1 MKTRLRPG
9 FREAGGGG
17 VSAAETGGC
26 RNPCGFVCTGTQQPG
41 VPVLPSDRGNGT
53 EEPKHRNVRKHDRI
67 RRERNVR
74 LNPVFEKEMKRNS
87 RSSRISWIIFV
98 CNLLLAVVAFVCYF
112 GESSQLGYLAPV
124 SYSVPMNCYILM
136 TYLLFI
142 LVVLSVPA
150 VAGGSISLEREKKT
164 LDVLLTTNLNPWR
177 IITGKLE
184 ASLGVV
190 LILTVSALPVL
201 SLVVVFGGIGL
212 GGLLL
217 MAGGLLLT
225 GIFVGSI
232 GIFCSVVFKRTT
244 LATVLSYVI
253 VVFLVVGICACTG
266 LAYYA
271 GLLQQEMTAA
281 YQQIDVGGVIYLL
294 LFNPF
299 TSFAG
304 IISRQL
310 GNGREMEQLCYLLGN
325 YGQNPLIHYL
335 PEASAVLQL
344 LISAVLLVTAGRKLN
359 PLNK

>member
-1 MKTRLRPG
+1 M
-9 FREAGGGG
+9 
-17 VSAAETGGC
+17 
-26 RNPCGFVCTGTQQPG
+26 
-41 VPVLPSDRGNGT
+41 
-53 EEPKHRNVRKHDRI
+53 
-67 RRERNVR
+67 R

-124 SYSVPMNCYILM
+124 SYSVPMKCYILM

>member
-1 MKTRLRPG
+1 
-9 FREAGGGG
+9 
-17 VSAAETGGC
+17 
-26 RNPCGFVCTGTQQPG
+26 
-41 VPVLPSDRGNGT
+41 
-53 EEPKHRNVRKHDRI
+53 
-67 RRERNVR
+67 
-74 LNPVFEKEMKRNS
+74 MKRNS

-281 YQQIDVGGVIYLL
+281 YQPPAWEWKRDGTALLSAWKLRTESADPLSAGGECR
-294 LFNPF
+294 
-299 TSFAG
+299 SAASD
-304 IISRQL
+304 ISRSSC
-310 GNGREMEQLCYLLGN
+310 NGGKKAES
-325 YGQNPLIHYL
+325 I
-335 PEASAVLQL
+335 
-344 LISAVLLVTAGRKLN
+344 K
-359 PLNK
+359 

>member
-1 MKTRLRPG
+1 M
-9 FREAGGGG
+9 
-17 VSAAETGGC
+17 
-26 RNPCGFVCTGTQQPG
+26 
-41 VPVLPSDRGNGT
+41 
-53 EEPKHRNVRKHDRI
+53 
-67 RRERNVR
+67 R

-212 GGLLL
+212 HGACLLRRTVA
-217 MAGGLLLT
+217 AGDDGSLSADRCRRCNLPSSFQSVYLVCGDHQPSAWEWKRDGTALLSAWKL
-225 GIFVGSI
+225 
-232 GIFCSVVFKRTT
+232 RTES
-244 LATVLSYVI
+244 ADPLS
-253 VVFLVVGICACTG
+253 
-266 LAYYA
+266 A
-271 GLLQQEMTAA
+271 GDECRSAA
-281 YQQIDVGGVIYLL
+281 SD
-294 LFNPF
+294 
-299 TSFAG
+299 
-304 IISRQL
+304 ISRSSCD
-310 GNGREMEQLCYLLGN
+310 GGKKAES
-325 YGQNPLIHYL
+325 I
-335 PEASAVLQL
+335 
-344 LISAVLLVTAGRKLN
+344 K
-359 PLNK
+359 

>member
-1 MKTRLRPG
+1 MLLFSKAQPSSG
-9 FREAGGGG
+9 ERE
-17 VSAAETGGC
+17 
-26 RNPCGFVCTGTQQPG
+26 RYKI
-41 VPVLPSDRGNGT
+41 LPS
-53 EEPKHRNVRKHDRI
+53 
-67 RRERNVR
+67 
-74 LNPVFEKEMKRNS
+74 F
-87 RSSRISWIIFV
+87 
-98 CNLLLAVVAFVCYF
+98 
-112 GESSQLGYLAPV
+112 
-124 SYSVPMNCYILM
+124 
-136 TYLLFI
+136 
-142 LVVLSVPA
+142 
-150 VAGGSISLEREKKT
+150 
-164 LDVLLTTNLNPWR
+164 
-177 IITGKLE
+177 
-184 ASLGVV
+184 
-190 LILTVSALPVL
+190 
-201 SLVVVFGGIGL
+201 
-212 GGLLL
+212 
-217 MAGGLLLT
+217 
-225 GIFVGSI
+225 
-232 GIFCSVVFKRTT
+232 FCSVVFKRTT

-281 YQQIDVGGVIYLL
+281 YQQIDVGGAIYLL

>member
-1 MKTRLRPG
+1 M
-9 FREAGGGG
+9 
-17 VSAAETGGC
+17 
-26 RNPCGFVCTGTQQPG
+26 
-41 VPVLPSDRGNGT
+41 
-53 EEPKHRNVRKHDRI
+53 
-67 RRERNVR
+67 R

-201 SLVVVFGGIGL
+201 SLV
-212 GGLLL
+212 
-217 MAGGLLLT
+217 
-225 GIFVGSI
+225 GSI

-299 TSFAG
+299 TFVSG
-304 IISRQL
+304 IIL
-310 GNGREMEQLCYLLGN
+310 KMYE
-325 YGQNPLIHYL
+325 
-335 PEASAVLQL
+335 
-344 LISAVLLVTAGRKLN
+344 RK
-359 PLNK
+359 

>member
-1 MKTRLRPG
+1 LQTKIIQEIRDDREFRFISFSNTG
-9 FREAGGGG
+9 FNRTFR
-17 VSAAETGGC
+17 S
-26 RNPCGFVCTGTQQPG
+26 
-41 VPVLPSDRGNGT
+41 LL
-53 EEPKHRNVRKHDRI
+53 I
-67 RRERNVR
+67 RSCFRTF
-74 LNPVFEKEMKRNS
+74 LCFG
-87 RSSRISWIIFV
+87 SS
-98 CNLLLAVVAFVCYF
+98 
-112 GESSQLGYLAPV
+112 
-124 SYSVPMNCYILM
+124 
-136 TYLLFI
+136 
-142 LVVLSVPA
+142 
-150 VAGGSISLEREKKT
+150 KKT

-201 SLVVVFGGIGL
+201 SLVVVFGGTGL

-281 YQQIDVGGVIYLL
+281 YQQIDVGGAIYLL

-335 PEASAVLQL
+335 PRLHIGMVVEY
-344 LISAVLLVTAGRKLN
+344 G
-359 PLNK
+359 

>member
-1 MKTRLRPG
+1 M
-9 FREAGGGG
+9 
-17 VSAAETGGC
+17 
-26 RNPCGFVCTGTQQPG
+26 
-41 VPVLPSDRGNGT
+41 
-53 EEPKHRNVRKHDRI
+53 
-67 RRERNVR
+67 
-74 LNPVFEKEMKRNS
+74 
-87 RSSRISWIIFV
+87 
-98 CNLLLAVVAFVCYF
+98 VAFVCYF

-244 LATVLSYVI
+244 LATVLS
-253 VVFLVVGICACTG
+253 
-266 LAYYA
+266 
-271 GLLQQEMTAA
+271 
-281 YQQIDVGGVIYLL
+281 
-294 LFNPF
+294 
-299 TSFAG
+299 
-304 IISRQL
+304 
-310 GNGREMEQLCYLLGN
+310 
-325 YGQNPLIHYL
+325 
-335 PEASAVLQL
+335 
-344 LISAVLLVTAGRKLN
+344 
-359 PLNK
+359 

>member
-1 MKTRLRPG
+1 M
-9 FREAGGGG
+9 
-17 VSAAETGGC
+17 
-26 RNPCGFVCTGTQQPG
+26 
-41 VPVLPSDRGNGT
+41 
-53 EEPKHRNVRKHDRI
+53 
-67 RRERNVR
+67 R

-281 YQQIDVGGVIYLL
+281 YQQIDVGGNLPSSFQSVYLVCGDHQPPAWEWKRDGTAL
-294 LFNPF
+294 LSAWKLRTESADPL
-299 TSFAG
+299 SAG
-304 IISRQL
+304 GECRSAASDISRSSCD
-310 GNGREMEQLCYLLGN
+310 GGKKAES
-325 YGQNPLIHYL
+325 I
-335 PEASAVLQL
+335 
-344 LISAVLLVTAGRKLN
+344 K
-359 PLNK
+359 

>member
-1 MKTRLRPG
+1 
-9 FREAGGGG
+9 
-17 VSAAETGGC
+17 
-26 RNPCGFVCTGTQQPG
+26 
-41 VPVLPSDRGNGT
+41 
-53 EEPKHRNVRKHDRI
+53 
-67 RRERNVR
+67 
-74 LNPVFEKEMKRNS
+74 MKRNS

-212 GGLLL
+212 
-217 MAGGLLLT
+217 AGKNLT
-225 GIFVGSI
+225 FPP
-232 GIFCSVVFKRTT
+232 KTRTISAELSTNTTFRENRLST
-244 LATVLSYVI
+244 L
-253 VVFLVVGICACTG
+253 
-266 LAYYA
+266 
-271 GLLQQEMTAA
+271 TAR
-281 YQQIDVGGVIYLL
+281 
-294 LFNPF
+294 N
-299 TSFAG
+299 T
-304 IISRQL
+304 
-310 GNGREMEQLCYLLGN
+310 NGRKVIFS
-325 YGQNPLIHYL
+325 PLFMSFYH
-335 PEASAVLQL
+335 
-344 LISAVLLVTAGRKLN
+344 
-359 PLNK
+359 

>member
-1 MKTRLRPG
+1 M
-9 FREAGGGG
+9 
-17 VSAAETGGC
+17 
-26 RNPCGFVCTGTQQPG
+26 
-41 VPVLPSDRGNGT
+41 
-53 EEPKHRNVRKHDRI
+53 
-67 RRERNVR
+67 R

-271 GLLQQEMTAA
+271 GLLQQEMAAA
-281 YQQIDVGGVIYLL
+281 YQQITVR
-294 LFNPF
+294 
-299 TSFAG
+299 
-304 IISRQL
+304 RQQPGKY
-310 GNGREMEQLCYLLGN
+310 GNVHRL
-325 YGQNPLIHYL
+325 
-335 PEASAVLQL
+335 
-344 LISAVLLVTAGRKLN
+344 
-359 PLNK
+359 

>member
-1 MKTRLRPG
+1 M
-9 FREAGGGG
+9 
-17 VSAAETGGC
+17 
-26 RNPCGFVCTGTQQPG
+26 
-41 VPVLPSDRGNGT
+41 
-53 EEPKHRNVRKHDRI
+53 
-67 RRERNVR
+67 R

-310 GNGREMEQLCYLLGN
+310 GNGREMEQLCYCLL
-325 YGQNPLIHYL
+325 YTSPS
-335 PEASAVLQL
+335 P
-344 LISAVLLVTAGRKLN
+344 RD
-359 PLNK
+359 

>member
-1 MKTRLRPG
+1 M
-9 FREAGGGG
+9 
-17 VSAAETGGC
+17 
-26 RNPCGFVCTGTQQPG
+26 
-41 VPVLPSDRGNGT
+41 
-53 EEPKHRNVRKHDRI
+53 
-67 RRERNVR
+67 R

-190 LILTVSALPVL
+190 LILTVSAASDVY
-201 SLVVVFGGIGL
+201 
-212 GGLLL
+212 
-217 MAGGLLLT
+217 
-225 GIFVGSI
+225 
-232 GIFCSVVFKRTT
+232 KRQ
-244 LATVLSYVI
+244 
-253 VVFLVVGICACTG
+253 G

>member
-1 MKTRLRPG
+1 M
-9 FREAGGGG
+9 
-17 VSAAETGGC
+17 
-26 RNPCGFVCTGTQQPG
+26 
-41 VPVLPSDRGNGT
+41 
-53 EEPKHRNVRKHDRI
+53 
-67 RRERNVR
+67 R

-201 SLVVVFGGIGL
+201 SLVV
-212 GGLLL
+212 
-217 MAGGLLLT
+217 T

>member
-1 MKTRLRPG
+1 M
-9 FREAGGGG
+9 
-17 VSAAETGGC
+17 
-26 RNPCGFVCTGTQQPG
+26 
-41 VPVLPSDRGNGT
+41 
-53 EEPKHRNVRKHDRI
+53 
-67 RRERNVR
+67 R

-184 ASLGVV
+184 A
-190 LILTVSALPVL
+190 LPVL

-281 YQQIDVGGVIYLL
+281 YQQIDIGGVIYLL

-310 GNGREMEQLCYLLGN
+310 GSGREMDQLCYRLGT
-325 YGQNPLIHYL
+325 YGRNPLIH
-335 PEASAVLQL
+335 
-344 LISAVLLVTAGRKLN
+344 
-359 PLNK
+359 

>member
-1 MKTRLRPG
+1 MIELENVFKPKKRV
-9 FREAGGGG
+9 F
-17 VSAAETGGC
+17 VSLT
-26 RNPCGFVCTGTQQPG
+26 
-41 VPVLPSDRGNGT
+41 
-53 EEPKHRNVRKHDRI
+53 
-67 RRERNVR
+67 
-74 LNPVFEKEMKRNS
+74 
-87 RSSRISWIIFV
+87 
-98 CNLLLAVVAFVCYF
+98 LA
-112 GESSQLGYLAPV
+112 S
-124 SYSVPMNCYILM
+124 
-136 TYLLFI
+136 
-142 LVVLSVPA
+142 A
-150 VAGGSISLEREKKT
+150 VIGAMVIYMA
-164 LDVLLTTNLNPWR
+164 WR
-177 IITGKLE
+177 
-184 ASLGVV
+184 V
-190 LILTVSALPVL
+190 ALPGL
-201 SLVVVFGGIGL
+201 EQINAKLPVVFGGIGL

>member
-1 MKTRLRPG
+1 
-9 FREAGGGG
+9 
-17 VSAAETGGC
+17 
-26 RNPCGFVCTGTQQPG
+26 
-41 VPVLPSDRGNGT
+41 
-53 EEPKHRNVRKHDRI
+53 
-67 RRERNVR
+67 
-74 LNPVFEKEMKRNS
+74 MKRNS

-299 TSFAG
+299 TSLRGSSAPAG
-304 IISRQL
+304 
-310 GNGREMEQLCYLLGN
+310 MEERWN
-325 YGQNPLIHYL
+325 S
-335 PEASAVLQL
+335 SAICLE
-344 LISAVLLVTAGRKLN
+344 ITDRIR
-359 PLNK
+359 

>member
-1 MKTRLRPG
+1 
-9 FREAGGGG
+9 
-17 VSAAETGGC
+17 
-26 RNPCGFVCTGTQQPG
+26 
-41 VPVLPSDRGNGT
+41 
-53 EEPKHRNVRKHDRI
+53 
-67 RRERNVR
+67 
-74 LNPVFEKEMKRNS
+74 MKRNS

-112 GESSQLGYLAPV
+112 GESSHLGYLAPV

-150 VAGGSISLEREKKT
+150 IAGGSISLEREKKT

-201 SLVVVFGGIGL
+201 SLIVVFGGIGL

-232 GIFCSVVFKRTT
+232 GIFCSVVLKRTT

-253 VVFLVVGICACTG
+253 VVFLVVGTCACTG

-271 GLLQQEMTAA
+271 GVQQQMASA
-281 YQQIDVGGVIYLL
+281 YQQIDIGGAIYLL

-310 GNGREMEQLCYLLGN
+310 GNGREMEQLCCLFGN

-359 PLNK
+359 PLSK

>member
-1 MKTRLRPG
+1 
-9 FREAGGGG
+9 
-17 VSAAETGGC
+17 
-26 RNPCGFVCTGTQQPG
+26 
-41 VPVLPSDRGNGT
+41 
-53 EEPKHRNVRKHDRI
+53 
-67 RRERNVR
+67 
-74 LNPVFEKEMKRNS
+74 MKRNS

-281 YQQIDVGGVIYLL
+281 YQQIDVGGV
-294 LFNPF
+294 
-299 TSFAG
+299 G

>member
-1 MKTRLRPG
+1 M
-9 FREAGGGG
+9 
-17 VSAAETGGC
+17 
-26 RNPCGFVCTGTQQPG
+26 
-41 VPVLPSDRGNGT
+41 
-53 EEPKHRNVRKHDRI
+53 
-67 RRERNVR
+67 
-74 LNPVFEKEMKRNS
+74 
-87 RSSRISWIIFV
+87 
-98 CNLLLAVVAFVCYF
+98 VAFVCYF

-225 GIFVGSI
+225 GI
-232 GIFCSVVFKRTT
+232 
-244 LATVLSYVI
+244 L
-253 VVFLVVGICACTG
+253 
-266 LAYYA
+266 
-271 GLLQQEMTAA
+271 
-281 YQQIDVGGVIYLL
+281 
-294 LFNPF
+294 
-299 TSFAG
+299 
-304 IISRQL
+304 
-310 GNGREMEQLCYLLGN
+310 
-325 YGQNPLIHYL
+325 
-335 PEASAVLQL
+335 SAV
-344 LISAVLLVTAGRKLN
+344 SAFSVRLFLSGPHWRPFFPMSLSFFWS
-359 PLNK
+359 

>member
-1 MKTRLRPG
+1 M
-9 FREAGGGG
+9 
-17 VSAAETGGC
+17 
-26 RNPCGFVCTGTQQPG
+26 
-41 VPVLPSDRGNGT
+41 
-53 EEPKHRNVRKHDRI
+53 
-67 RRERNVR
+67 R

-266 LAYYA
+266 LAY
-271 GLLQQEMTAA
+271 
-281 YQQIDVGGVIYLL
+281 LL

>member
-1 MKTRLRPG
+1 M
-9 FREAGGGG
+9 
-17 VSAAETGGC
+17 
-26 RNPCGFVCTGTQQPG
+26 
-41 VPVLPSDRGNGT
+41 
-53 EEPKHRNVRKHDRI
+53 
-67 RRERNVR
+67 R

-142 LVVLSVPA
+142 LVVLSVP
-150 VAGGSISLEREKKT
+150 KKT

>member
-1 MKTRLRPG
+1 M
-9 FREAGGGG
+9 
-17 VSAAETGGC
+17 
-26 RNPCGFVCTGTQQPG
+26 
-41 VPVLPSDRGNGT
+41 
-53 EEPKHRNVRKHDRI
+53 
-67 RRERNVR
+67 
-74 LNPVFEKEMKRNS
+74 
-87 RSSRISWIIFV
+87 
-98 CNLLLAVVAFVCYF
+98 VAFVCYF

-253 VVFLVVGICACTG
+253 VVFLVVGTCACTG

-271 GLLQQEMTAA
+271 GLLQQQMAA
-281 YQQIDVGGVIYLL
+281 TYQQIDVGGAIYLL
-294 LFNPF
+294 LLNPF

>member
-1 MKTRLRPG
+1 
-9 FREAGGGG
+9 
-17 VSAAETGGC
+17 
-26 RNPCGFVCTGTQQPG
+26 
-41 VPVLPSDRGNGT
+41 
-53 EEPKHRNVRKHDRI
+53 
-67 RRERNVR
+67 
-74 LNPVFEKEMKRNS
+74 MKRNS

-217 MAGGLLLT
+217 MAGALLT
-225 GIFVGSI
+225 GILSAVSAF
-232 GIFCSVVFKRTT
+232 SVRLF
-244 LATVLSYVI
+244 LSGPHWRP
-253 VVFLVVGICACTG
+253 FFPMSLSFFWFVGICACTG

>member
-1 MKTRLRPG
+1 M
-9 FREAGGGG
+9 
-17 VSAAETGGC
+17 
-26 RNPCGFVCTGTQQPG
+26 
-41 VPVLPSDRGNGT
+41 
-53 EEPKHRNVRKHDRI
+53 
-67 RRERNVR
+67 R

-225 GIFVGSI
+225 GIFVGDRS
-232 GIFCSVVFKRTT
+232 
-244 LATVLSYVI
+244 
-253 VVFLVVGICACTG
+253 FLCHCRFSGRRNMRLHGAC
-266 LAYYA
+266 
-271 GLLQQEMTAA
+271 LLRRTAA
-281 YQQIDVGGVIYLL
+281 AGDDGSLSADRCRRCNLPSSFQSVYLVCGDHQPPAWEWKRDGTALLSAWKLRTESADPLSAGGECR
-294 LFNPF
+294 
-299 TSFAG
+299 SAASD
-304 IISRQL
+304 ISRSSCD
-310 GNGREMEQLCYLLGN
+310 GGKKAES
-325 YGQNPLIHYL
+325 I
-335 PEASAVLQL
+335 
-344 LISAVLLVTAGRKLN
+344 K
-359 PLNK
+359 